1 MRQRRSFSNE
11 FKRKVVEEIISG
23 STTIGVQCR
32 KYQIAYPVIARW
44 KEDYSDGKLD
54 NEPTTEA
61 GYHLKIEQLEQ
72 MIGRLA
78 LDNHLL
84 KKALRLANSQCQSS
98 GKSSRIISPL
108 LDQYKGGAKC

>member
-1 MRQRRSFSNE
+1 MRQRRSFNNE

-23 STTIGVQCR
+23 STTIGSQCR
-32 KYQIAYPVIARW
+32 KYQIAYPVVSRW
-44 KEDYSDGKLD
+44 KKDYADGKLD
-54 NEPTTEA
+54 NEPTTDA
-61 GYHLKIEQLEQ
+61 GYQLRIEQLEQ

-84 KKALRLANSQCQSS
+84 KKALKLANSQYQSS
-98 GKSSRIISPL
+98 GKSSKIISPL